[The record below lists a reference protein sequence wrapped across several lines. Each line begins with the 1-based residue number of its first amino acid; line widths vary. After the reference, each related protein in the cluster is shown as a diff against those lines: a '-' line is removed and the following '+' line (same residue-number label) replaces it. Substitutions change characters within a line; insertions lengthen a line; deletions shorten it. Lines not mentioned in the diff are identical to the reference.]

1 MQTFGSCCTG
11 IGVLAVAVTFIFP
24 GEVLGL
30 DDLLVLVGLILV
42 PFGLVAA
49 VMGRK
54 PNQPV

>member
-1 MQTFGSCCTG
+1 MQTLGTCCTG
-11 IGVLAVAVTFIFP
+11 IGLAVIVAAYYMPVAGI
-24 GEVLGL
+24 

-49 VMGRK
+49 VIGRK